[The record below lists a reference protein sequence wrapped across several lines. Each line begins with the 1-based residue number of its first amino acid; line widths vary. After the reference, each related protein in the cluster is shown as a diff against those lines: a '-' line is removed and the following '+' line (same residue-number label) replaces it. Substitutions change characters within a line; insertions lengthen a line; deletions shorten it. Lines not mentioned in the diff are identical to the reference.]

1 MEIVPNGIMIPEDR
15 RGRSTGEA
23 YVQFATQEIAENA
36 LLKHKERIGHRWE
49 EGPCMGY
56 LQRNFDH

>member
-1 MEIVPNGIMIPEDR
+1 MIPEDR

-36 LLKHKERIGHRWE
+36 LLKHKETAFPKTQWSEDRGH
-49 EGPCMGY
+49 
-56 LQRNFDH
+56 